1 MWITEMRRCT
11 SVANR
16 FSINYGSWGKVLGK
30 VTSQSSKQQL
40 SYSVLLYRVEKNV
53 EQLRQTFFN
62 TVIHIPVCYIKS
74 PKK

>member
-1 MWITEMRRCT
+1 MRQCT

-30 VTSQSSKQQL
+30 VTSQSSKQL
-40 SYSVLLYRVEKNV
+40 LFYSVLFIVEKNV

>member
-1 MWITEMRRCT
+1 MWITEMRQCT

-30 VTSQSSKQQL
+30 VTSQSSKQLL
-40 SYSVLLYRVEKNV
+40 SYSVLFIVEKNV

-74 PKK
+74 TKK

>member
-1 MWITEMRRCT
+1 MRRCT

-30 VTSQSSKQQL
+30 VTSQSSKQLL
-40 SYSVLLYRVEKNV
+40 SYSVLFIVEKNV

-74 PKK
+74 TKK

>member
-1 MWITEMRRCT
+1 MWITEMRQCT

-30 VTSQSSKQQL
+30 VTSQSSKQL
-40 SYSVLLYRVEKNV
+40 LFYSVLFIVEKNV

-74 PKK
+74 TKK

>member
-1 MWITEMRRCT
+1 MRQCT

-30 VTSQSSKQQL
+30 VTSQSSKQLL
-40 SYSVLLYRVEKNV
+40 SYSVLFIVEKNV

>member
-1 MWITEMRRCT
+1 MWITEMRQCT

-30 VTSQSSKQQL
+30 VTSQSSKQLL
-40 SYSVLLYRVEKNV
+40 SYSVLFIVEKNV

>member
-1 MWITEMRRCT
+1 MRRCT
-11 SVANR
+11 SVAHR

-30 VTSQSSKQQL
+30 VTSQSSKQL
-40 SYSVLLYRVEKNV
+40 LFYSVLFIVEKNV

-74 PKK
+74 TKK